1 MRPRTRGASKGR
13 KPGILERLARDVVLG
28 DGGYILELER
38 RGYVQAGPYT
48 PEVAVEHPEA
58 LRQLHAE
65 FLRAG
70 SDVLQALTFYA
81 SRDKLA
87 TAGYGRQME
96 AINRAAVRIAR
107 DVAGERALVAGTL
120 CLTWQYRPGS
130 AEARRRVRRLFD
142 EQVAAQAAEGV
153 DFFICET
160 LHYVGEGALAAQ
172 AIKTA
177 GYPAMITLNFKATER
192 SADGH
197 APEEVARI
205 LLGEGADI
213 VGANC
218 GRDPAHMLPI
228 VEKMRRGARTGYIAA
243 QPVAYRTREDIPYF
257 MGRPEFP
264 LELDPLTLTRGEMAA
279 YAVRAR
285 EVGVNYI
292 GACCGTVASHVRA
305 MAEALGRTPE
315 GSAKSPRIEKHPILG
330 TPRSLKGRVRTGR

>member
-1 MRPRTRGASKGR
+1 MAARGKR
-13 KPGILERLARDVVLG
+13 QPGILERLRQGTVLG

-48 PEVAVEHPEA
+48 PEVAIEHPEA
-58 LRQLHAE
+58 LRQLHQE

-87 TAGYGRQME
+87 TAGYAGKME
-96 AINRAAVRIAR
+96 AINRNAVRIAR
-107 DVAGERALVAGTL
+107 EVAGDRARVAGTL
-120 CLTWQYRPGS
+120 CVTWQFKPGS
-130 AEARRRVRRLFD
+130 ARARDRVRRLFE
-142 EQVAAQAAEGV
+142 EQVAVQADEGV

-160 LHYVGEGALAAQ
+160 VRWVEEALLATK
-172 AIKTA
+172 AIKQA
-177 GYPAMITLNFKATER
+177 GYPAMVTLTFKESEQSLEGH
-192 SADGH
+192 SA
-197 APEEVARI
+197 EECARI
-205 LLGEGADI
+205 LVGEGADI

-218 GRDPAHMLPI
+218 AREPARMLPV
-228 VEKMRRGARTGYIAA
+228 VEKMRNAVKGGYIAA

-285 EVGVNYI
+285 DVGVNYI
-292 GACCGTVASHVRA
+292 GACCGAVACHIRS
-305 MAEALGRTPE
+305 MAEALGRKPE
-315 GSAKSPRIEKHPILG
+315 GAAKTPRLALHPILG
-330 TPRSLKGRVRTGR
+330 KRRPR